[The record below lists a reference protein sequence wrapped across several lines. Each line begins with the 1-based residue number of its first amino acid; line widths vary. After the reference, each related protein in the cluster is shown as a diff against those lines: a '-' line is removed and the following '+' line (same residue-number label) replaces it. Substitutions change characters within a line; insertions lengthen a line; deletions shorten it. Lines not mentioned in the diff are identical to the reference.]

1 MGGSNVRSAAV
12 RLSNAI
18 SLEQYKSDMD
28 FLNNKGLA
36 DRINEFPNLANIEQ
50 HLSFYTYTITIDLEK
65 IGVDNGIELDNSIKA
80 KRVKELLEIVK
91 VLIEK

>member
-1 MGGSNVRSAAV
+1 
-12 RLSNAI
+12 
-18 SLEQYKSDMD
+18 MD

-65 IGVDNGIELDNSIKA
+65 IGIDNANKA
-80 KRVKELLEIVK
+80 R
-91 VLIEK
+91 